1 MAARASPPTRTPHP
15 LRCLHHAV
23 TGLELRLD
31 PQLDADIVSL
41 LERELDAIAAP
52 LRTWG
57 RFSAPIAVVSADD
70 QDALQQLARAP
81 VDGPL
86 CAAATPTL
94 IALLTPT
101 RWPRPPADHELR
113 IVLCHEL
120 AHVLLF
126 QRCGPVERSG
136 AVALPCWFR
145 EGMALV
151 ASEGR
156 PPTALRR
163 QVAGWSDV
171 PALAEAD
178 AALVAG
184 ETARVYAA
192 AHVLFDHWHEHHGI
206 RKLGALSRL
215 MRAGAG
221 FERAYVEAMGEASGA
236 WLTETMRQ
244 LRRWATDNG
253 DPLRGR
259 P

>member
-1 MAARASPPTRTPHP
+1 MRT
-15 LRCLHHAV
+15 LHHAG
-23 TGLELRLD
+23 TGLELQVDPRLD
-31 PQLDADIVSL
+31 AEISSL
-41 LERELDAIAAP
+41 LERDLDAIAAP

-57 RFSAPIAVVSADD
+57 RFSTPISVVSADD
-70 QDALQQLARAP
+70 QETLQQLARAP

-86 CAAATPTL
+86 CAAATPSL
-94 IALLTPT
+94 IAMLTPS

-126 QRCGPVERSG
+126 QRCGPTERQS

-156 PPTALRR
+156 PATPIRR
-163 QVAGWSDV
+163 QVAGWTDV

-178 AALVAG
+178 AGVVAS

-206 RKLGALSRL
+206 RKLGALSRA

-221 FERAYVEAMGEASGA
+221 FERAYVEATGEPSMA
-236 WLTETMRQ
+236 WLVATMGQ

>member
-1 MAARASPPTRTPHP
+1 MRT
-15 LRCLHHAV
+15 LHHAV
-23 TGLELRLD
+23 TGLEL
-31 PQLDADIVSL
+31 QLDRQLDRDVCSL
-41 LERELDAIAAP
+41 LDRELDAIAGP
-52 LRTWG
+52 LRNWG
-57 RFSAPIAVVSADD
+57 RFSAPIALVSADD
-70 QDALQQLARAP
+70 PDAIQQLARAP

-94 IALLTPT
+94 IALLTPA
-101 RWPRPPADHELR
+101 RWPRPPSDHELR

-126 QRCGPVERSG
+126 QRCAPLERTG

-156 PPTALRR
+156 PSTAVRR
-163 QVAGWSDV
+163 QVAAWTDV
-171 PALAEAD
+171 AVLADAD
-178 AALVAG
+178 AALVAADTG
-184 ETARVYAA
+184 RVYAA

-206 RKLGALSRL
+206 RRLGALSRW

-221 FERAYVEAMGEASGA
+221 FERAYVEATGEGSAA
-236 WLTETMRQ
+236 WVAATMTQ

-253 DPLRGR
+253 DPIRGR

>member
-1 MAARASPPTRTPHP
+1 MRT
-15 LRCLHHAV
+15 LRHAV
-23 TGLELRLD
+23 TGLELQLD
-31 PQLDADIVSL
+31 PGLDIDVSSL

-57 RFSAPIAVVSADD
+57 RFSAPIAVVSAHD
-70 QDALQQLARAP
+70 QEALQRLARAP

-94 IALLTPT
+94 IALLAPS

-126 QRCGPVERSG
+126 QRCGPAERG
-136 AVALPCWFR
+136 NAVALPCLFR

-156 PPTALRR
+156 PPTQLRR
-163 QVAGWSDV
+163 QVAAWTDV
-171 PALAEAD
+171 PSLAEAD
-178 AALVAG
+178 AVLVAS

-206 RKLGALSRL
+206 RKLGALSRA

-221 FERAYVEAMGEASGA
+221 FERAYVEATGEASMS
-236 WLTETMRQ
+236 WLSATMGQ

-253 DPLRGR
+253 DPLRDR
-259 P
+259 R